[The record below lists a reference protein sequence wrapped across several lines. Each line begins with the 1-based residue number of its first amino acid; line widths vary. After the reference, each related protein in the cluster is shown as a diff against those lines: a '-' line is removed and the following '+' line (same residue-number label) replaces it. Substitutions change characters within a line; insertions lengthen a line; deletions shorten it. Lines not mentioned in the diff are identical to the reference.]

1 MAANLFSRLKK
12 FSEESRVMADHQSI
26 APKDEWWIIHIV
38 QWVRYVGIELLW
50 QPKII
55 CDAEVSVDRYW
66 DQAKWVP
73 REAMP
78 WGIQLAFAPLFPP
91 SYISTYWIR
100 CLPSCLY
107 LCPLVNVIFSHPFQL
122 WLTLTGELVKHFQ
135 QFEADWWLVTAERS
149 AEVILGS
156 TPLSA
161 VTGNAVQVIAQEI
174 GKLNEISAKTTSE

>member
-1 MAANLFSRLKK
+1 MKLEVIWPDACALPRRSLWMMNCELLT
-12 FSEESRVMADHQSI
+12 
-26 APKDEWWIIHIV
+26 

-78 WGIQLAFAPLFPP
+78 WGIQLAFAPLLSPP
-91 SYISTYWIR
+91 YISTYWIR

-107 LCPLVNVIFSHPFQL
+107 LCPLVNVIFSFPFQL
-122 WLTLTGELVKHFQ
+122 WLTLTGGLVKHFE
-135 QFEADWWLVTAERS
+135 QFEAYCWQLSALLRS
-149 AEVILGS
+149 FWGR
-156 TPLSA
+156 PLSRLSPA
-161 VTGNAVQVIAQEI
+161 SLS
-174 GKLNEISAKTTSE
+174 K